1 MDWSRL
7 FGEHLTFVARYGFGR
22 TDIFDARIA
31 IEDQLNVDRL
41 FPQVRIS
48 SVTNSV
54 IRDTRDDP
62 LDPGKGTFVAVDGE
76 LAGRSIGSEVGF
88 GKTLLQGFL
97 YRRLAGPRR
106 VVIAGGARLG
116 LARGLPHEI
125 VRLGDDGQPLYGPD
139 GQPLVDVVT
148 DLPAAERFFAGG
160 DNTVRGFAQDRLG
173 EPATLDRNGLPTG
186 GNALLIFN
194 TEVRVP
200 VWKGLIAAGFV
211 DAGNVFQ
218 RVSNL
223 DIARDPRSGRL
234 WRALPVAD
242 RPDPGR
248 PGVQDE
254 QADLRQRLEG
264 REDGITHHGGASVLA
279 AWPRNAELTL
289 TPKDEG

>member
-7 FGEHLTFVARYGFGR
+7 FGEHTTFVARYGFGR
-22 TDIFDARIA
+22 TELYDERIDP
-31 IEDQLNVDRL
+31 EDQLNVDRL

-54 IRDTRDDP
+54 LRDTRDDP

-76 LAGRSIGSEVGF
+76 VAGRAIGSEVGF
-88 GKTLLQGFL
+88 AKTLLQGFM
-97 YRRLAGPRR
+97 YRRLPGPRR
-106 VVIAGGARLG
+106 VVLAWGARMG
-116 LARGLPHEI
+116 LARGLPREI
-125 VRLGDDGQPLYGPD
+125 VRVGDDGQPLYGPD

-194 TEVRVP
+194 SEVRVP
-200 VWKGLIAAGFV
+200 VWRGLILAGFV
-211 DAGNVFQ
+211 DAGNVFL

-223 DIARDPRSGRL
+223 DIAEIRG
-234 WRALPVAD
+234 AA
-242 RPDPGR
+242 GF
-248 PGVQDE
+248 GVRYLSPIGPIRV
-254 QADLRQRLEG
+254 DLGFKMSRQTFANGTREG
-264 REDGITHHGGASVLA
+264 RTALHITVGQAF
-279 AWPRNAELTL
+279 
-289 TPKDEG
+289 